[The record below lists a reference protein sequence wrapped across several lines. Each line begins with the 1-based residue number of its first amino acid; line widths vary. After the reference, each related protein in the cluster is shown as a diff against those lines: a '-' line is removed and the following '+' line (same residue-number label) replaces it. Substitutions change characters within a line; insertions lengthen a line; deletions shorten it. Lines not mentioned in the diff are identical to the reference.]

1 MDYYK
6 LLQLDREPFS
16 NSPDPDYF
24 YPSKQH
30 VACLQKLELAL
41 RLKRGL
47 NVVIGDVGTGKTTLC
62 RQLIRKFSDDA
73 LVESYLILDPSF
85 DSTQSFLLHLHE
97 LICGYQDE
105 PALSDL
111 ALKENIKQHLFRKGV
126 DEHKTVVLIID
137 EGQKSTD
144 ACLEILR
151 ELLNFETN
159 TYKLLQIVIFA
170 QLEFEGL
177 LNRHE
182 NFSDRINLLHYLAP
196 MDFKDTRKMVNHRIK
211 LSSAGPRPKK
221 IFTRPAL
228 WAIYRSSRGYPR
240 KIIHICHQSVLAMI
254 IQNRSTAGWALIRSC
269 KKRLSAPTASNRRAA
284 VLLAVLLL
292 AGTAF
297 YSYYSGRVGTGHHD
311 GVKQSI
317 KVHPNPEPSIPPGVD
332 TPTAAELP
340 TQPRGAENPDL
351 AAGDGPDSRIMTSG
365 NLSAEAHASGIEKK
379 LGPAPQTDADTE
391 NQKPVQN
398 FDPPA
403 SLGKLIVKPGDTLAD
418 LVFQVYGTRQNAF
431 LRAVI
436 DANQQIVDPNVID
449 IGNVLSF
456 PPLSRKIRPAG
467 TSPAYWVKLGDYQT
481 LPQAA
486 QQVHQISSTTPIPV
500 HMIPAW
506 SPTTGLHFPLLVKGY
521 FADARSAADYADAL
535 PENNTGQGEVVA
547 SWPDG
552 TIFYSDPYAGSVH

>member
-24 YPSKQH
+24 YPSRQH

-73 LVESYLILDPSF
+73 QVESYLILDPSF
-85 DSTQSFLLHLHE
+85 DSTQPFLLHLHE
-97 LICGYQDE
+97 LICGYKDD

-111 ALKENIKQHLFRKGV
+111 ALKENIKQHLFKKGV

-137 EGQKSTD
+137 EGQKTTD
-144 ACLEILR
+144 SCLEILR

-170 QLEFEGL
+170 QLEFKGL
-177 LNRHE
+177 LDRHV

-196 MDFKDTRKMVNHRIK
+196 MDFKDTRRMVNHRIK
-211 LSSAGPRPKK
+211 LSSAGPRPQK

-240 KIIHICHQSVLAMI
+240 KIIHICHQSILAMI

-269 KKRLSAPTASNRRAA
+269 KKRLSAPTAPTRRAA
-284 VLLAVLLL
+284 VLFTVLLL
-292 AGTAF
+292 VGSAF
-297 YSYYSGRVGTGHHD
+297 YLYNTDRVGSGHHD
-311 GVKQSI
+311 GRMQAI
-317 KVHPNPEPSIPPGVD
+317 KIYPKADPSIPAAID
-332 TPTAAELP
+332 IPTAAGIPPQL
-340 TQPRGAENPDL
+340 QGAENSAL
-351 AAGDGPDSRIMTSG
+351 AGNDAASRSIASG
-365 NLSAEAHASGIEKK
+365 NLPAEAYASGIEKK
-379 LGPAPQTDADTE
+379 SGPAPQTDADTGK
-391 NQKPVQN
+391 QKPVQN
-398 FDPPA
+398 SDPPA
-403 SLGKLIVKPGDTLAD
+403 SLGRLIVKPGDTLVD

-436 DANQQIVDPNVID
+436 DANRQIADPNVID

-456 PPLSRKIRPAG
+456 PPLSRKIRPAE
-467 TSPAYWVKLGDYQT
+467 TTPVYWVKLGDYQS

-486 QQVHQISSTTPIPV
+486 QQVHQISSTTSIPV

-506 SPTTGLHFPLLVKGY
+506 SPTTGLHFPLLVKRY
-521 FADARSAADYADAL
+521 FTDARSAADYADAL
-535 PENNTGQGEVVA
+535 PENNTGQAEVMS
-547 SWPDG
+547 SWPNG
-552 TIFYSDPYAGSVH
+552 TIFYADPYAGSVH